1 MFLLM
6 DRIKRISTELLERYP
21 DRFGIDF
28 DENKKLIKEI
38 AIVRSKIL
46 RNKIAGYITSR
57 LRRQATDNEAAA
69 NSNEEKEK
77 ELEMEED

>member
-6 DRIKRISTELLERYP
+6 DRVKRISTELLERYP

-38 AIVRSKIL
+38 AIVRSKVL

-57 LRRQATDNEAAA
+57 LRRQATDNEAAP

-77 ELEMEED
+77 ELEIEED

>member
-21 DRFGIDF
+21 DKFGIDF

-46 RNKIAGYITSR
+46 RNKIAGYMTSR

-69 NSNEEKEK
+69 KSNEEKEK

>member
-57 LRRQATDNEAAA
+57 LRRQATDNEAAV